1 MGSGGRESSWHGVA
15 GRSVILLPM
24 AMWEVGL
31 VSEELGSRA
40 KEDSMPST
48 KGPTCSVLTAVVK
61 CERREYLVEEL
72 LNRKEVGLS
81 DLWKF
86 SASPDGS
93 RCSNEDSVG

>member
-1 MGSGGRESSWHGVA
+1 M
-15 GRSVILLPM
+15 ILLPM

-48 KGPTCSVLTAVVK
+48 KGPTCSVLAAVVK

-72 LNRKEVGLS
+72 LN
-81 DLWKF
+81 
-86 SASPDGS
+86 
-93 RCSNEDSVG
+93 